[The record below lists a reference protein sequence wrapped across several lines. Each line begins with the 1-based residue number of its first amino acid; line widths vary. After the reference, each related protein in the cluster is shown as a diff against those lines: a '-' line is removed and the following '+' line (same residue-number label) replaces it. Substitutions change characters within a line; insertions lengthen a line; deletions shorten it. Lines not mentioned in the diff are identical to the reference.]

1 MNSQKIISAQGICKS
16 YKKGNQPVE
25 ILQNVDLDIDEKSF
39 IALMGPSGSGK
50 TTLLNL
56 LGGLDLP
63 DSGELSIQGQRID
76 KMSPDSLTKWRAQ
89 NVSYIFQ
96 FYNLL
101 DVLTAVQN
109 VELPLLLTSLSSKER
124 RQRAL
129 TALDIVGLKD
139 RSDHYPSQLSG
150 GQEQR
155 VAIARAIVTDPILI
169 LADEPT
175 GDLDRKTAD
184 DILALLQALNTKH
197 GKTILMVTH
206 DLKAASYTSKTLQLE
221 KKLIVDEA

>member
-109 VELPLLLTSLSSKER
+109 VELPLLLTSLSSK
-124 RQRAL
+124 
-129 TALDIVGLKD
+129 
-139 RSDHYPSQLSG
+139 
-150 GQEQR
+150 
-155 VAIARAIVTDPILI
+155 
-169 LADEPT
+169 
-175 GDLDRKTAD
+175 
-184 DILALLQALNTKH
+184 
-197 GKTILMVTH
+197 
-206 DLKAASYTSKTLQLE
+206 
-221 KKLIVDEA
+221 